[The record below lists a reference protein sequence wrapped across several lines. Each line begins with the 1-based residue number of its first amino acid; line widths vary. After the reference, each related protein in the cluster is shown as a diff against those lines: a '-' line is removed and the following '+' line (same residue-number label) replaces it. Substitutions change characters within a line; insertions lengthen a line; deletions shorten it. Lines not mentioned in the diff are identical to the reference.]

1 MSDGNGLQVVGGAGG
16 LTADLEAMQAAAA
29 VLLEAGADLAVL
41 AARVAALAVDP
52 DLALSAALD
61 LPGFLAVQRELLP
74 LTTGPSGLGAC
85 AARVTALGVAVS
97 GAARAYGLTEEA
109 TAALARRL
117 RHETATLVGAGA
129 GVGLVAGLGG
139 LLATS
144 PVGALVEVDGV
155 LRRLDPRSM
164 ADWAAWLAAHPG
176 VAEDV
181 VGGLPGFLDGLTGP
195 LVTGSPATPGAVTW
209 PPRDARGL
217 AAALAALAGVSPLF
231 VDGTVRVWRVGSSS
245 SASSAA
251 PVETAGVAGALS
263 RLVPYSPPRREQDAR
278 PRTPFSAVTAGVP
291 YQGERIRLERI
302 DRNGKT
308 SWAVYVPPT
317 QTWAL
322 TGGPNPFDGSTN
334 VLSVAGRATA
344 AGQAVTNVLQ
354 QAGARAGE
362 PVLLAGY
369 SQGGLTALQLAS
381 DGAFRKRFTVTT
393 VLTAASPGAVFDVP
407 DDVAVL
413 SLEHDQDF
421 VPMLDGARN
430 PDLPSWTTV
439 RRDLTDPGAA
449 GPGLVDDLR
458 QDPFTAHRIEY
469 YLDTAALVDAS
480 DDESVLAWQRAAQP
494 FLDQAGADVTVTE
507 WEATRVAD

>member
-1 MSDGNGLQVVGGAGG
+1 MSDGDGLKVLGGAGG

-29 VLLEAGADLAVL
+29 VLLEAGADLVVL
-41 AARVAALAVDP
+41 AVRVAGLAVEP

-61 LPGFLAVQRELLP
+61 PAGFVAVQRELLP
-74 LTTGPSGLGAC
+74 LTAGPSGLGAC
-85 AARVTALGVAVS
+85 AARMTALGTGVA
-97 GAARAYGLTEEA
+97 GAARLYGATEDA
-109 TAALARRL
+109 AAALARRL
-117 RHETATLVGAGA
+117 RHETSTVVGAGA
-129 GVGLVAGLGG
+129 GVGLVAALGG

-144 PVGALVEVDGV
+144 PTGALVEVDEA
-155 LRRLDPRSM
+155 LRRLDPLLLDPESL
-164 ADWAAWLAAHPG
+164 DDAAGWLAAHPG
-176 VAEDV
+176 VAEYV
-181 VGGLPGFLDGLTGP
+181 VGGLPGFLDGVTGP
-195 LVTGSPATPGAVTW
+195 LVTPDGVTW

-217 AAALAALAGVSPLF
+217 AVALAALAEVSPLF
-231 VDGTVRVWRVGSSS
+231 VDGTVQVRPVGAP
-245 SASSAA
+245 SASAA
-251 PVETAGVAGALS
+251 PEEAPGVVGALS
-263 RLVPYSPPRREQDAR
+263 RLVPYSPPRREEDAR
-278 PRTPFSAVTAGVP
+278 PRTPFAAVTAAVP

-302 DRNGKT
+302 DRNGQT

-317 QTWAL
+317 QTWAM
-322 TGGPNPFDGSTN
+322 TGGPNPFDGSSN

-344 AGQAVTNVLQ
+344 AGQCVTKVLQ

-369 SQGGLTALQLAS
+369 SQGGLTALQLAA
-381 DGAFRKRFTVTT
+381 DREFRKQFTVTT
-393 VLTAASPGAVFDVP
+393 VLTAASPGAVFEVP

-430 PDLPSWTTV
+430 PDLPGWTTV

-458 QDPFTAHRIEY
+458 QDPFTAHRLEY

-480 DDESVLAWQRAAQP
+480 DDESVLAWQRAAAP
-494 FLDQAGADVTVTE
+494 FLDQAGADVAVTE